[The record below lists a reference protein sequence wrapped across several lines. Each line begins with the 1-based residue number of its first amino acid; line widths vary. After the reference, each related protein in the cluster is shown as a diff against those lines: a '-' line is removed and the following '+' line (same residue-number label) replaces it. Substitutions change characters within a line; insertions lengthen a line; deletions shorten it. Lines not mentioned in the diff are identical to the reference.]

1 LVQSRR
7 KFEVPQEST
16 PQQIS
21 GETLS
26 RITSSIVGLYREHFG
41 RGPTAAKTYALDDVV
56 VCVLRD
62 GLTVIEKTLFN
73 GGKADTVRTMR
84 AAFQD
89 AVSHRFTGAIEELTG
104 RKVRAFLSQAHVDP
118 DLAIEVFFL
127 DRPLVP
133 LAVSAEMMSDAEAF
147 GTTRDPAV
155 TEQNAAT
162 EQSQ

>member
-1 LVQSRR
+1 MPEE
-7 KFEVPQEST
+7 KAPQR
-16 PQQIS
+16 IS

-26 RITSSIVGLYREHFG
+26 KITRSIVGLYREHFG
-41 RGPTAAKTYALDDVV
+41 RGPTAAKTYALDDVI

-89 AVSHRFTGAIEELTG
+89 AVADRFTSSIEELTG
-104 RKVRAFLSQAHVDP
+104 REVTAFMSQAHVDP

-127 DRPLVP
+127 DRPVLPFGVNEEMILTEEDQPGVP
-133 LAVSAEMMSDAEAF
+133 ESEKGHSDI
-147 GTTRDPAV
+147 
-155 TEQNAAT
+155 
-162 EQSQ
+162 

>member
-1 LVQSRR
+1 MPHDL
-7 KFEVPQEST
+7 PT
-16 PQQIS
+16 AQQIS

-26 RITSSIVGLYREHFG
+26 KITSAMVGLYRDHFG
-41 RGPTAAKTYALDDVV
+41 RGPTAAKTYALDDIV

-89 AVSHRFTGAIEELTG
+89 AVADRFKGAIEEQTG
-104 RKVRAFLSQAHVDP
+104 RRVIAFMSQAHVDP

-127 DRPLVP
+127 DGPI
-133 LAVSAEMMSDAEAF
+133 
-147 GTTRDPAV
+147 PAGGFLETDGDEDQV
-155 TEQNAAT
+155 E
-162 EQSQ
+162 S

>member
-1 LVQSRR
+1 
-7 KFEVPQEST
+7 VPHDLPTS
-16 PQQIS
+16 QQIS

-26 RITSSIVGLYREHFG
+26 RITSAMVGLYRDHFG
-41 RGPTAAKTYALDDVV
+41 RGPTAAKTYALDDIV

-89 AVSHRFTGAIEELTG
+89 AVADRFKGAIEEHTG
-104 RKVRAFLSQAHVDP
+104 RRVIAFMSQAHVDP

-127 DRPLVP
+127 DKPLLP
-133 LAVSAEMMSDAEAF
+133 LAVSPELLTEQEKF
-147 GTTRDPAV
+147 GTVRDPAV
-155 TEQNAAT
+155 RIEEEGRGDDSGA
-162 EQSQ
+162 